1 MELYQKPYFTLFS
14 QICNTIESLEAIL
27 QTNSLPESVRNTLQ
41 EQIWNLKK
49 VQQQTEESLIS
60 NPLF

>member
-27 QTNSLPESVRNTLQ
+27 QTNSLPESVQNTLQ
-41 EQIWNLKK
+41 EQVWNLKK
-49 VQQQTEESLIS
+49 VQQQTEEYLIS

>member
-27 QTNSLPESVRNTLQ
+27 QTNSLPESVQNTLQ
-41 EQIWNLKK
+41 EQIWKLKK
-49 VQQQTEESLIS
+49 VQRQTEEYLIS

>member
-27 QTNSLPESVRNTLQ
+27 QTNSLPESVQNTLQ

-49 VQQQTEESLIS
+49 VQRQTEEYLIS